1 MTAGT
6 YLPTGVCDQ
15 GSAGKL
21 GIPVA
26 YLRRLR
32 EQRPARRSQLAEG
45 ASAGGGR
52 PGWMHG

>member
-6 YLPTGVCDQ
+6 YLQTGVCDQ